1 MAQLRDRA
9 ARTLDR
15 TPPGLARFMSTNHG
29 VTKLLRPLV
38 NRLLPDRE
46 TAITVRSGAGQ
57 GLRLCILPRSEKYYW
72 TGLHE
77 RALQQ
82 VLQQKLRE
90 GSVYWDVGAHIGF
103 TSLIASRLVGPSG
116 RVEAFEPFPP
126 NQQRLTRSIEL
137 NGCTNVTVHP
147 EALSSAGGQRSFF
160 VHEASV
166 MGSLIDGPARG
177 TIEVPCAT
185 LDDMAQRLPR
195 PDLVKIDVEGAEL
208 DVLLGGERLLAA
220 ERPSLVVEFTTTRL
234 LGEARQLL
242 PFYTAVRLDHNH
254 WLFRSA
260 PD

>member
-1 MAQLRDRA
+1 MALLRDRA

-15 TPPGLARFMSTNHG
+15 TPASLARLMSTNHG

-38 NRLLPDRE
+38 NRLLPARE
-46 TAITVRSGAGQ
+46 TVITVRSGAGQ

-77 RALQQ
+77 HALQLAL
-82 VLQQKLRE
+82 LQNLHQ

-126 NQQRLTRSIEL
+126 NQRRLARSIKL
-137 NGCTNVTVHP
+137 NGCTNMTVHP
-147 EALSSAGGQRSFF
+147 EALSSAGGHRSFF

-166 MGSLIDGPARG
+166 MGSLIEGAANG

-185 LDDMAQRLPR
+185 LDDMAKRLPR

-220 ERPSLVVEFTTTRL
+220 ERPNLIVEFTTTRL
-234 LGEARQLL
+234 LGEARELF
-242 PFYTAVRLDHNH
+242 PFYTVVRLDHNH